1 MMRGVYSDQR
11 PDFFSPRVLRFAL
24 ANHARAESDGVSDPA
39 STRSHN
45 PFIAL

>member
-11 PDFFSPRVLRFAL
+11 PVFPRVLRFTL